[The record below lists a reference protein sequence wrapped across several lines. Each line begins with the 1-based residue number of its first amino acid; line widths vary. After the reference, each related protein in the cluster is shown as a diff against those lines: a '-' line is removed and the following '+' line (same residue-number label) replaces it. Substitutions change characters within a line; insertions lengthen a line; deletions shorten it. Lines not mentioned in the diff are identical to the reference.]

1 MTASGPSPSRA
12 PSQVWPPGAPTEPPA
27 RAKRSSP
34 AAPETITSSPP
45 LVTASG
51 SPSPSTSGASYERSR
66 TLMLAPSTGG
76 SASPVRSPPYQV
88 RAAYRGSHG
97 WGHASTDR
105 PARSAV
111 RSSGGAGS
119 AAGRVVGVGGVADA
133 APPRDSAPPATSA
146 PH

>member
-1 MTASGPSPSRA
+1 MTSSWPSPSRS
-12 PSQVWPPGAPTEPPA
+12 PSQVWPPGDPTEPPA

-76 SASPVRSPPYQV
+76 SASPVRSQPYQE
-88 RAAYRGSHG
+88 RAAYMGSHG
-97 WGHASTDR
+97 WGRSEEHTSELQALKHNST
-105 PARSAV
+105 P
-111 RSSGGAGS
+111 
-119 AAGRVVGVGGVADA
+119 
-133 APPRDSAPPATSA
+133 
-146 PH
+146 